1 MTKTLILLFYRKLT
15 DSKANAAFF
24 RAARTIDAVE
34 SFDMKARYRD
44 GNTDMHSAA
53 ATSTMEPEYI

>member
-44 GNTDMHSAA
+44 GNTDSAA